1 MLKGKR
7 SLILASENLCLFFQV
22 ARSNNAFYSNTLS
35 TDKYQTG
42 IKKSRLSSVSGGYL
56 NIFMSKNDV
65 KMVIIELN
73 MAVSRKTIIDGMG
86 RLNEY

>member
-1 MLKGKR
+1 M
-7 SLILASENLCLFFQV
+7 

-56 NIFMSKNDV
+56 NIYELDV